1 MVTKLTPKELEMRT
15 RYVQEMSK
23 VFSNPNQGIGTR
35 IEQLADELPNKD
47 ALYFQDSSWTRQTFN
62 EESSRIAN
70 YFLNLG
76 LNLGDTVAIM
86 LENSPEYLF
95 IISGINKIQG
105 ISALINF
112 NQRRQALTHSF
123 NIIDPKWIIIDR
135 DSLPFFKD
143 IVENLPHKNEQI
155 FVVNNYKNTIHD
167 FIELPAELKSLSKT
181 NPKTTSNSNLRQKA
195 LYIFTSGTTG
205 LPKAV
210 IRDNY
215 SYYSG
220 AAFGISLA
228 QITLDDIIYIPTP
241 LYHSIGMIN
250 WVISIISGASV
261 ALRKRFSSSE
271 FWKNIQ
277 KYKVTYTG
285 YVGEIPR
292 YLLNQSPSEYEK
304 NHTLKKMM
312 GIGLRKDIWERFKTR
327 FQIHHIYEIY
337 SLTEAPGLI
346 SLENVDEVPGMV
358 GRLIERRLN
367 KLMKVDQETGDFY
380 KDENGF
386 CIECQ
391 PGEVGM
397 LLSKIDKKTIFRGYK
412 DKEKTQKKLMHN
424 VLQEG
429 DTYFNTGDMLK
440 LHDNLWV
447 SFADRFGDTFRW
459 KSENV
464 STSEVEAILNSY
476 PVIHLSA
483 VYGVAIPNT
492 EGKAGMAAI
501 KLNPLLKFDLED
513 FSQFVIEVLP
523 KYSIPIF
530 IRISDELETTISFKI
545 TKINLKRESYNI
557 ETIQDQLFIWDSS
570 TKIYRTLT
578 KSVYQKI
585 MDGKFD
591 DITSELAVQM

>member
-123 NIIDPKWIIIDR
+123 NIIDPKWIIIDG

-386 CIECQ
+386 CIEC
-391 PGEVGM
+391 
-397 LLSKIDKKTIFRGYK
+397 
-412 DKEKTQKKLMHN
+412 
-424 VLQEG
+424 
-429 DTYFNTGDMLK
+429 
-440 LHDNLWV
+440 NLVKWEC
-447 SFADRFGDTFRW
+447 F
-459 KSENV
+459 
-464 STSEVEAILNSY
+464 
-476 PVIHLSA
+476 
-483 VYGVAIPNT
+483 
-492 EGKAGMAAI
+492 
-501 KLNPLLKFDLED
+501 
-513 FSQFVIEVLP
+513 
-523 KYSIPIF
+523 
-530 IRISDELETTISFKI
+530 
-545 TKINLKRESYNI
+545 
-557 ETIQDQLFIWDSS
+557 
-570 TKIYRTLT
+570 
-578 KSVYQKI
+578 
-585 MDGKFD
+585 
-591 DITSELAVQM
+591 